1 MVFFQ
6 SVMLFLNYLKSNN
19 LLGAWAFFGLADFEF
34 NSLAI
39 AQCGVI
45 ATGLNLSMM
54 NKQILAA
61 IIRGNKTEALLCAKP
76 LYCTFS
82 HAIYSILFW

>member
-1 MVFFQ
+1 MAVFTIEVICCCRSHLLIRHYRRTESLVFFQ

-39 AQCGVI
+39 A
-45 ATGLNLSMM
+45 
-54 NKQILAA
+54 
-61 IIRGNKTEALLCAKP
+61 
-76 LYCTFS
+76 
-82 HAIYSILFW
+82 